1 VTEIDLLF
9 EKIMEHTYYL
19 DDDLNEIELISANQ
33 RDWAGDTPLHV
44 VTRIGW
50 AWAIPI
56 LISHGA
62 QVNIAGEHG
71 LAPLHY
77 AAFKNDLDSAAALL
91 AHGADPNLRDQDG
104 RSPIDWANTAGNE
117 GMVSLLQQRNR

>member
-1 VTEIDLLF
+1 VTDIDLLF

-19 DDDLNEIELISANQ
+19 DDELNEIELTSANQ

-44 VTRIGW
+44 VSRIGW

-56 LISHGA
+56 LIRHGA
-62 QVNIAGEHG
+62 TVNIAGENG

-77 AAFKNDLDSAAALL
+77 AAFKNDVDSATALI
-91 AHGADPNLRDQDG
+91 AHGADLNFCDQDG
-104 RSPIDWANTAGNE
+104 RSPIDWAKTASNGE
-117 GMVSLLQQRNR
+117 MVSLLQQRKR